1 MKKKSFFTLFFRK
14 SWEIINN
21 KAYQTFESVTSSVR
35 TKVKGE
41 GFAPINAADRTLNKN
56 DPDYYKKLF
65 QFNPNYT
72 YRIVDPGDYVIPPN
86 EYNSYELSFLFIN
99 LRS

>member
-1 MKKKSFFTLFFRK
+1 
-14 SWEIINN
+14 
-21 KAYQTFESVTSSVR
+21 VR

-86 EYNSYELSFLFIN
+86 EYNSYELSFCLLI
-99 LRS
+99 